1 MRTELTDIQKW
12 VRLYNNP
19 TNEKEFTNALRE
31 LSKVH
36 KKYGT
41 IDINIIKEL
50 IK

>member
-19 TNEKEFTNALRE
+19 TSEQEFANALRE

-36 KKYGT
+36 RKYGT